1 MCLTYD
7 CQNDDPFEY
16 DPPGYPDGRSPKQVL
31 PRQDVKAE
39 KRKGFS
45 YRYLIRRRSISEIFG
60 ICNAS
65 LNSTPLVPKIIPKG
79 QFAGQTFNGLKVGRV
94 FTWREGCSSLP
105 QRAAFSSE
113 AFSRLIQKYRPVG
126 VDFTTSG
133 RGRVGGCVPKRD
145 VPLLTKK

>member
-79 QFAGQTFNGLKVGRV
+79 QFAGQTINGLKVGRSV
-94 FTWREGCSSLP
+94 YLEGRLFLS
-105 QRAAFSSE
+105 ASE
-113 AFSRLIQKYRPVG
+113 SCF
-126 VDFTTSG
+126 FF
-133 RGRVGGCVPKRD
+133 
-145 VPLLTKK
+145 